1 MAKKS
6 KQALIAELKAA
17 GIEVDETMSDQ
28 KVREIANLSRL
39 SDEDTKKPEVVE
51 DNVAGPVAGSN
62 PDFLSQHLLGGTE
75 LNSSVIVGTD
85 NVAQGVVYVIGFVQ
99 SLSSVPQFF

>member
-6 KQALIAELKAA
+6 KQVLIAELKAA
-17 GIEVDETMSDQ
+17 GIEVDESMSDQ

-51 DNVAGPVAGSN
+51 EVKVVKTYIPKVVRCGVADIQDIENRLCAIEKE
-62 PDFLSQHLLGGTE
+62 LG
-75 LNSSVIVGTD
+75 L
-85 NVAQGVVYVIGFVQ
+85 
-99 SLSSVPQFF
+99 